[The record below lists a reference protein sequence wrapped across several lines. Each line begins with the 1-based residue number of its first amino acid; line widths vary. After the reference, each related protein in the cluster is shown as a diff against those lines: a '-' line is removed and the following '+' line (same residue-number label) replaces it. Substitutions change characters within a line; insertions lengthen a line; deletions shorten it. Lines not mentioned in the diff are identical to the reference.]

1 MQHPRPVVASCLVLL
16 LAVACSGGPGCR
28 PNWNVLLISI
38 DTLRAD
44 HLSGYGYVRDTSPHI
59 DALADS
65 SWVFETAYVPVP
77 RTGPSVAALLTG
89 MFPEHVDR
97 WRIPDELDTMAETL
111 GERNWATMA
120 AVDNANLSRQS
131 GYAQGFDVY
140 VETWEEMEDEVGR
153 TRLITDAAVEH
164 LQRFADAGEPFFMW
178 LHYVNPHRPYAPP
191 SGYDTKFMN
200 DAHFDESVRLPR
212 TRGHVGG
219 IRPGVYV
226 EGEHRLAYYVAQ
238 YDGEIAYVDDEVG
251 MVLDALKARFLLKNT
266 LVVLTADHGEGLGE
280 QNVYFK
286 HGPHVL
292 ESHVRVPLMIRHPGD
307 TTRPQRIRRA
317 VGTIDVMPTILDLL
331 GVSSPLFEAPRS
343 APRAGQSL
351 AAVRDG
357 GDLTDHRR
365 DVFFASRNFWGARS
379 GEWKFIL
386 KTRDDGEEGLGESHQ
401 LFNVLDD
408 PGESRNLYGIAPM
421 QSIRM
426 LDRLNARL
434 QLQRQVGGE
443 AEGSD
448 RFDGLP
454 EEVLRNLRTLGY
466 IR

>member
-1 MQHPRPVVASCLVLL
+1 MQLPRPVVAACLVLL
-16 LAVACSGGPGCR
+16 LAVACGGGPGCG

-44 HLSGYGYVRDTSPHI
+44 HLSGYGYVRNTSPHI

-97 WRIPDELDTMAETL
+97 WSIPDELDTMAEIL
-111 GERNWATMA
+111 GERGWATMA
-120 AVDNANLSRQS
+120 AVDNANLSGQS
-131 GYAQGFDVY
+131 GYAQGFDDY
-140 VETWEEMEDEVGR
+140 IETWEELEDEVGR
-153 TRLITDAAVEH
+153 TRLITEAAIEH
-164 LQRFADAGEPFFMW
+164 LQRFAGAGEPFFMW
-178 LHYVNPHRPYAPP
+178 LHYVNPHGPYTPP
-191 SGYDTKFMN
+191 SGYDTRFMN
-200 DAHFDESVRLPR
+200 DAHFDESVHLPR
-212 TRGHVGG
+212 TPGYVGG
-219 IRPGVYV
+219 IRPSVYV

-238 YDGEIAYVDDEVG
+238 YDGEIAYVDDEIG
-251 MVLDALKARFLLKNT
+251 AVLDALEAHVLAANT

-292 ESHVRVPLMIRHPGD
+292 ESHVRVPLMVRHPGD
-307 TTRPQRIRRA
+307 TTRPRRIGRA

-331 GVSSPLFEAPRS
+331 GVSIPLFEAPRS
-343 APRAGQSL
+343 AAPRAGQSL

-357 GDLTDHRR
+357 GELPNHRR
-365 DVFFASRNFWGARS
+365 DIFFASRNFWGVRS
-379 GEWKFIL
+379 ADWKLIL
-386 KTRDDGEEGLGESHQ
+386 KTRDDGEEGLGASHQ

-408 PGESRNLYGIAPM
+408 PGELRNLYGRDPV
-421 QSIRM
+421 QSVRM
-426 LDRLNARL
+426 LERVNARR
-434 QLQRQVGGE
+434 QLQQVAAD

-448 RFDGLP
+448 RFEGLP
-454 EEVLRNLRTLGY
+454 EEAIRNLRTLGY